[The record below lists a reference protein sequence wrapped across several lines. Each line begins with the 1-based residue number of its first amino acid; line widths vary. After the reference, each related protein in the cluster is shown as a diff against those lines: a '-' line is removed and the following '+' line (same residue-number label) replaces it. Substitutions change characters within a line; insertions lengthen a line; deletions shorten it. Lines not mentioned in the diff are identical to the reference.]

1 MAALRATTMASNGLE
16 VVRLHRSISTFLII
30 SNLLL
35 LPLFDAP
42 YSPPAAVPVQPVRP
56 RGPPGCRPRR
66 RAGGGRAGA
75 GEGRSRDTW
84 LCLAEPLCLAAVPGY
99 AGVLGVRLTGIA
111 GDRAPPAAH
120 RLAGA
125 AHHRAECLNRSR
137 RSQRCVTG
145 RQRLPWRP
153 RRLQRQRRRVW
164 RR

>member
-1 MAALRATTMASNGLE
+1 MEFIFFFQAEDGIRDLTVTGVQTCALPISNGLE

-30 SNLLL
+30 SNLLP

-84 LCLAEPLCLAAVPGY
+84 LCLAETLCLAAVPGY
-99 AGVLGVRLTGIA
+99 AGVLGVRLTG
-111 GDRAPPAAH
+111 
-120 RLAGA
+120 
-125 AHHRAECLNRSR
+125 
-137 RSQRCVTG
+137 V
-145 RQRLPWRP
+145 
-153 RRLQRQRRRVW
+153 
-164 RR
+164 

>member
-16 VVRLHRSISTFLII
+16 VFRLHRSISTFLII
-30 SNLLL
+30 SNLLP
-35 LPLFDAP
+35 LPLSDAP

-84 LCLAEPLCLAAVPGY
+84 LCLAETLCLAAVPGY
-99 AGVLGVRLTGIA
+99 AGVLGMRLTGVA

-120 RLAGA
+120 RLVGA
-125 AHHRAECLNRSR
+125 AHHRAECLHRSR
-137 RSQRCVTG
+137 SEE
-145 RQRLPWRP
+145 
-153 RRLQRQRRRVW
+153 RRVGKECRSRW
-164 RR
+164 SPYH